1 MTKVIRQQQV
11 REEAK
16 KIALTQVVKE
26 FTRRLKVLE
35 EENKELKE
43 ILKERNVERLQLL
56 EENK

>member
-1 MTKVIRQQQV
+1 MTKVIRQKQV
-11 REEAK
+11 KEEAK